1 MRVLILGASGFLGRH
16 IHALL
21 HGDER
26 FEVKVGPRSRDL
38 DLTHASHTVWHKVLQ
53 DAGAQAVVNCAG
65 LTHGSSEDLLLA
77 NVSLVDHLV
86 RAAQD
91 QRSPPRIVHLGS
103 AAEYGPEAQ
112 VAAETT
118 PACPA
123 SPYGESK
130 LAGTQ
135 ALLDAQPWLHACV
148 LRVFNPVG
156 AGQGAHTLPGLAARQ
171 FMRART
177 EGLPQVE
184 FGDLSPE
191 RDFIDARDVACAV
204 KTVLLDTSTEGVLNV
219 GRGEAVSARSLVQ
232 ALARRAG
239 FTGSVTERAAGSARS
254 VGLSSQRAD
263 VTRLTALGWHP
274 GTSLEPAVDALW
286 RDVNFSVQSHHSSL

>member
-21 HGDER
+21 HGNER

-53 DAGAQAVVNCAG
+53 DAGAQVVVNCAG

-130 LAGTQ
+130 LMIERALFWADQLHGLRSACLRYFNAAGADPNGVLGEDHDPETHLIPLAIDA
-135 ALLDAQPWLHACV
+135 ALGRSDAITVFGTDYPTADGTCVRDYVHVTSGTLSPPWSGYWDAPC
-148 LRVFNPVG
+148 RCASG
-156 AGQGAHTLPGLAARQ
+156 TAGQATRPRWSPHLP
-171 FMRART
+171 
-177 EGLPQVE
+177 
-184 FGDLSPE
+184 
-191 RDFIDARDVACAV
+191 
-204 KTVLLDTSTEGVLNV
+204 
-219 GRGEAVSARSLVQ
+219 
-232 ALARRAG
+232 
-239 FTGSVTERAAGSARS
+239 
-254 VGLSSQRAD
+254 
-263 VTRLTALGWHP
+263 
-274 GTSLEPAVDALW
+274 
-286 RDVNFSVQSHHSSL
+286 